1 VSAGILHD
9 ARREQMLKEGFEV
22 AFIRVSRDVSR
33 RIVAIGY
40 RYVGPPEEA
49 QIAEVP
55 MSSNCR
61 HPRDKVRV
69 STCGSVPD

>member
-1 VSAGILHD
+1 MSAGILHD
-9 ARREQMLKEGFEV
+9 ERRQQMMKAGFEV

-49 QIAEVP
+49 QAATQDTP
-55 MSSNCR
+55 
-61 HPRDKVRV
+61 RV
-69 STCGSVPD
+69 SPRRGVGQSDHDMASTS